1 MVAKTKIKHKSR
13 THKKPEAHVA
23 DIRGLPGVRVVTISG
38 ESKLELR
45 YKLGMPRE
53 AFSRLVNVSTRAI
66 ADVESTKKK
75 VDKLQ
80 RNYIEVQRLCN
91 TLNEVVEPSA
101 LQEWFLAPNSAFGGL
116 KPLEV
121 IERGEI
127 DRLWEMVYRLRAGM
141 PG

>member
-1 MVAKTKIKHKSR
+1 MVTKIKQTAVK
-13 THKKPEAHVA
+13 KKPGMQFAE
-23 DIRGLPGVRVVTISG
+23 IRGLHGVRVVTVSG

-53 AFSRLVNVSTRAI
+53 AFGRLVNVSTRAI
-66 ADVESTKKK
+66 ADVEATKKK

-80 RNYIEVQRLCN
+80 RNYVEVQRLCD
-91 TLNEVVEPSA
+91 TLSEVVEPSS
-101 LQEWFLAPNSAFGGL
+101 LSEWFQTPNSAFGGS

-127 DRLWEMVYRLRAGM
+127 DRLWEMVYRLRSGM